1 MGTGAPIK
9 DNSPVSTCILFG
21 KEGLMLQ
28 NNIHIQSLLNLNLNA
43 LR

>member
-1 MGTGAPIK
+1 MGTGVPIK
-9 DNSPVSTCILFG
+9 DNSPVS